1 MRRRFDAGR
10 FAKMAQRPGADPRVW
25 VTQAT
30 VTKLGFDANEGIF
43 ADVQFMPSGEEETC
57 RVGTDYAGNS
67 FGKWN
72 PLHEGDEVLVAVPMG
87 DSNSGPVII
96 ARMWSAADKP
106 HPDFKASA
114 EQDGQPVP
122 TNDVVVRVEAGQRL
136 VVRTSGQGGDVDIR
150 VEGSGAVNLFVEGS
164 GKVHVGDGDATGEEA
179 MAKGT
184 SIQNHL
190 NALRV
195 WAAAHT
201 HNDPQGGVTGPPTVS
216 PPTVPTVT
224 ALHGVVK

>member
-25 VTQAT
+25 ITQAT
-30 VTKLGFDANEGIF
+30 VTKLGFDTNEGLF

-67 FGKWN
+67 FGQWN

-87 DSNSGPVII
+87 DSNNGPVIF

-106 HPDFKASA
+106 HPDFKAAA
-114 EQDGQPVP
+114 EDNGQAVP
-122 TNDVVVRVEAGQRL
+122 TNDVVVRVEPGQRL

-150 VEGSGAVNLFVEGS
+150 VEGPGNLNLIVEGA
-164 GKVHVGDGDATGEEA
+164 GKVRVSDGDSNDQA
-179 MAKGT
+179 MALGD
-184 SIQNHL
+184 SIQSHL

-195 WAAAHT
+195 WAAAHV
-201 HNDPQGGVTGPPTVS
+201 HNTPNGISGPPTVS

-224 ALHGVVK
+224 ALHGTVK